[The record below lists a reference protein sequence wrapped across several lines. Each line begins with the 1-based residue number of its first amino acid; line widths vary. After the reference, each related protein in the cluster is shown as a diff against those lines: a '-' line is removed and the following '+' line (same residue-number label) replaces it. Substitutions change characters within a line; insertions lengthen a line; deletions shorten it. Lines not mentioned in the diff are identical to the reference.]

1 MVVYARVATSASTR
15 APPARPLH
23 NYSAT
28 SLGHAPNGA
37 RRHKKGQGS
46 TLALALW
53 VSNVLDGRD
62 VLRLHPLLA
71 LRRLVGDLRAL
82 LQGPE
87 PVAGYPGVVHE
98 EVLATLV
105 RGDKAVALLV
115 VEPLHRSLG
124 HILKPAFLFSGLQ
137 QTKSR
142 PSWLGGAPST
152 VTHLQLPPKYS
163 RDYLTRYS
171 KGLIYLER

>member
-1 MVVYARVATSASTR
+1 MVVWPLWPT
-15 APPARPLH
+15 PARPLH

-28 SLGHAPNGA
+28 SLGHAPNGT
-37 RRHKKGQGS
+37 RRHEKGQGRS
-46 TLALALW
+46 LALALW
-53 VSNVLDGRD
+53 VSIVLEGRD

-82 LQGPE
+82 LQGPKTA
-87 PVAGYPGVVHE
+87 AGYPGVVHE

-115 VEPLHRSLG
+115 VEPLDRSLG

-163 RDYLTRYS
+163 RDYPTGNS